1 MVRQELFDLRKR
13 VIHGGNRMEYIFHSK
28 ILRSLFI
35 IFELLLVDSLEAKS
49 RPCFKL
55 IIAGPFFYGNTDVF
69 LYQSLVGVLEWL
81 SYIS

>member
-1 MVRQELFDLRKR
+1 MVRQELFDLRKGL
-13 VIHGGNRMEYIFHSK
+13 HMGNRMEYIFHSK

>member
-1 MVRQELFDLRKR
+1 MVRQELFDLRK
-13 VIHGGNRMEYIFHSK
+13 GLYMGNRMEYIFHSK